1 MDLTQ
6 QTVEKRADFDTIH
19 LLSTLEMYLFLGESR
34 GFSGFQKVL
43 IVRVTKVLGH
53 LCWDRLQNWRDAK

>member
-19 LLSTLEMYLFLGESR
+19 LLSTLEMYLFYEKVEVSAV
-34 GFSGFQKVL
+34 FKKVL
-43 IVRVTKVLGH
+43 IVRVAKLLGH